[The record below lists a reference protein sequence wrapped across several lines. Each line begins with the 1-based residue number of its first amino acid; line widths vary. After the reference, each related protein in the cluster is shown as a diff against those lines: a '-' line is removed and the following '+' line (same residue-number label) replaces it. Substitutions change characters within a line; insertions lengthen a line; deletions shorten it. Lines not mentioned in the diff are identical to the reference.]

1 MPRTDHRPDFA
12 THPVKNWHVLR
23 TTRAIFLPNV
33 APMFYRRDLVEHF
46 DWLAESEYL
55 EEFCDEALV
64 AVSMTAYG
72 HGRDFV
78 RFGTAWMAA
87 DHFVDRYGLRDFVDR
102 LRQEDPL
109 CPGYQDDLDRAA

>member
-1 MPRTDHRPDFA
+1 M
-12 THPVKNWHVLR
+12 
-23 TTRAIFLPNV
+23 I
-33 APMFYRRDLVEHF
+33 YRRDLIEHF

-64 AVSMTAYG
+64 AISMTVYG

-78 RFGTAWMAA
+78 KFGPAWMAA

-102 LRQEDPL
+102 VHEEEPL
-109 CPGYQDDLDRAA
+109 TCEMNRGTR